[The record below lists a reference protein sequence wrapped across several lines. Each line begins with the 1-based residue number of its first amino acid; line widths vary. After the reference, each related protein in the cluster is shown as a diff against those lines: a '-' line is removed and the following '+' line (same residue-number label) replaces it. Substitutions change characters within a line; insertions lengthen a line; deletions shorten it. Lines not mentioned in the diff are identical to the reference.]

1 MPATM
6 SADQRVAGA
15 TLAGDLKGIFG
26 SRLEALVAYGLVGPD
41 QLLHTLALVD
51 DVTFADLGACAPAVH
66 RWRRAGLA
74 VPLILSRREF
84 DRSLDVFP
92 VEYGEIVANHVT
104 IVGHDPFAGATIAE
118 ADLRR
123 SCELQ
128 AKSHLI
134 HLREGF
140 LEAGGDPRETVYL
153 IASSTHAFRALLGNI
168 ARLDRGLSAPAPAE
182 RGDAALAA
190 FAEQTMGVPGAVIRE
205 ILGFKAASGTIA
217 EPSGILA
224 RYITATER
232 IWEYVDGWH
241 HR

>member
-1 MPATM
+1 MLTM
-6 SADQRVAGA
+6 SRDQQSAA
-15 TLAGDLKGIFG
+15 STLAADLRGTFG
-26 SRLEALVAYGLVGPD
+26 SRLHALVAYGLSAPD

-51 DVTFADLGACAPAVH
+51 EVTFKDLTACAPSVH

-74 VPLILSRREF
+74 VPLLLSRDEF

-92 VEYGEIVANHVT
+92 VEYGEIVANHIT
-104 IVGHDPFAGATIAE
+104 IVGEDPFAGARIAE

-140 LEAGGDPRETVYL
+140 LEAGGDPQETVYL

-168 ARLDRGLSAPAPAE
+168 SRLDRGPARPGAPE
-182 RGDAALAA
+182 TGDAALAA
-190 FAEQTMGVPGAVIRE
+190 FAEHTIGVSASVVRE
-205 ILGFKAASGTIA
+205 VLAFKAASGAIA
-217 EPSGILA
+217 EPTGLLSQYVA
-224 RYITATER
+224 ATEQ
-232 IWEYVDGWH
+232 IWEYVDGWN
-241 HR
+241 RR

>member
-1 MPATM
+1 MPTM
-6 SADQRVAGA
+6 SRDQQAA
-15 TLAGDLKGIFG
+15 ASTLAADLRETFG
-26 SRLEALVAYGLVGPD
+26 SRLHALVAYGLTDPD

-51 DVTFADLGACAPAVH
+51 EVTFKDLTACAPSVH

-74 VPLILSRREF
+74 VPLLLSRDEF

-92 VEYGEIVANHVT
+92 VEYGEIVANHIT
-104 IVGHDPFAGATIAE
+104 IVGEDPFAGARIAE

-140 LEAGGDPRETVYL
+140 LEAGGDPQETVYL

-168 ARLDRGLSAPAPAE
+168 SRLDRGPAPPGAPE
-182 RGDAALAA
+182 TGDAALAA
-190 FAEQTMGVPGAVIRE
+190 FAEHTIGVSGSVVRE
-205 ILGFKAASGTIA
+205 VLAFKAAAGAIA
-217 EPSGILA
+217 EPTGLLSQYVA
-224 RYITATER
+224 ATEQ
-232 IWEYVDGWH
+232 IWEYVDGWN
-241 HR
+241 RR